1 MADTNTT
8 NLSLVKPE
16 VGASTDTWGGKINTN
31 LDTLD
36 GVFKA
41 DGTGTSV
48 GLNVGS
54 GKTLNV
60 TGASNHANLAYTGT
74 LTGGTGVIN
83 IGSGQLYKDASG
95 NVGIGTTS
103 PNARLTLDGQGTL
116 LRSGGAFSLVQKS
129 GVMSS
134 AQQIRVRL
142 RHGGGG
148 RRDAAIR
155 VTYSGGWTASTTDTR
170 KGAMDVTASWGLN
183 NSNAFIYLHVV
194 DLATRQT
201 FTQSGFEIVPVGSNN
216 EVDVIIRNPSIDDHS
231 YSLKI
236 EVLSSDGIIDLV
248 EDVVETKTTYGG
260 MNTSQELVARGTGII
275 RAIANDTERMRI
287 DSAGNVGIGTSSP
300 AAKLNVVDTTANAAT
315 ALVRLSGQNSFN
327 LNIQSVTNGAGS
339 VGSRYNFAI
348 GSTGGEFSFS
358 NNNGERMRIDSA
370 GNVGIGTSSPSD
382 ALTVLRA
389 SGNVVVRSR
398 SNSLANGEEVAFV
411 VDNNNVRFA
420 GLIVYKHAGI
430 TNPAASISTSQ
441 QNGTLMFFWTDDSG
455 QFRLSTTKNH
465 IGTTSGTVVGTQT
478 SDERI
483 KNVLGPVEYGLSEV
497 LAIEPVKFALKSDP
511 DQTAHLGFIA
521 QQVNGIVPESVFDTK
536 EEIVEGEPTKLG
548 MEYVALIPVLVNA
561 IKELKAEND
570 ALKARLDAANL

>member
-1 MADTNTT
+1 MADTSTT
-8 NLSLVKPE
+8 NLALVKPE

-95 NVGIGTTS
+95 NVGIGTAS
-103 PNARLTLDGQGTL
+103 PNSLFHVAGDAQVANFNPSGSGNLRGRLTVGDTSSASAILSFWAASNTDAGAVDRGSFRVGTRNIGGTPRSWGMYGYSESL
-116 LRSGGAFSLVQKS
+116 NTTFSGGLRFTYINT
-129 GVMSS
+129 S
-134 AQQIRVRL
+134 A
-142 RHGGGG
+142 
-148 RRDAAIR
+148 
-155 VTYSGGWTASTTDTR
+155 
-170 KGAMDVTASWGLN
+170 
-183 NSNAFIYLHVV
+183 
-194 DLATRQT
+194 
-201 FTQSGFEIVPVGSNN
+201 
-216 EVDVIIRNPSIDDHS
+216 
-231 YSLKI
+231 
-236 EVLSSDGIIDLV
+236 
-248 EDVVETKTTYGG
+248 VETEG
-260 MNTSQELVARGTGII
+260 
-275 RAIANDTERMRI
+275 MRI
-287 DSAGNVGIGTSSP
+287 TSAGDVGIGTSSP

-370 GNVGIGTSSPSD
+370 GNVGIGTSSPGADLDVS
-382 ALTVLRA
+382 RA
-389 SGNVVVRSR
+389 SGNVLSR
-398 SNSLANGEEVAFV
+398 VTSGSLANGQSIEFVAQSTRRAVLGVF
-411 VDNNNVRFA
+411 
-420 GLIVYKHAGI
+420 KHSLI
-430 TNPAASISTSQ
+430 TNPSPFLGLAQENNTNAWY
-441 QNGTLMFFWTDDSG
+441 WTDNSG
-455 QFRLSTTKNH
+455 NFRISSNSNH